1 VEITMAFQSHRTR
14 FKGILAGIEQEKI
27 IELDYQ
33 RENIKERLDYVN
45 KKYSYVRK
53 YYEEYTSEYYKV
65 NVNTDDNLSS
75 DINIFKAIERDG
87 NYLLNSLDIPRDS
100 QHKYNLL
107 TQEEFDKKL
116 KDEKKVDLFGED
128 LVDVLKPSFSNEF
141 INMDLKI
148 TNKDLT
154 EDSEMGEVLRDYDAI
169 KYHLKD
175 EMRKIK
181 LKQGSYLNVNKAKKM
196 LGTINC
202 DMLDVK
208 TSYKGI
214 TRPSTKLGDIGSA
227 PDYDSIKY
235 SNPAHIKAIISNVR
249 FGEIEPD
256 SMLSHLA
263 YDIEKATKSLYENDK
278 LDDLDMEIIDCIN
291 SGMTIRATGEE
302 LNRDKKAIQQRLD
315 KICRRVSLYYTY
327 LKIIENC

>member
-1 VEITMAFQSHRTR
+1 MAFQSHRTR
-14 FKGILAGIEQEKI
+14 FKGNLAGIEQEKI

-33 RENIKERLDYVN
+33 RENLEERLDYIN
-45 KKYSYVRK
+45 KKYSYVSR
-53 YYEEYTSEYYKV
+53 YHEEYTSDYYKV

-116 KDEKKVDLFGED
+116 NDEKKVDLFSED
-128 LVDVLKPSFSNEF
+128 LVDILKPSFTNEF
-141 INMDLKI
+141 TNMDLKI
-148 TNKDLT
+148 TTKDLA
-154 EDSEMGEVLRDYDAI
+154 EDSEMGEILRDYDAI
-169 KYHLKD
+169 KSHLKD

-181 LKQGSYLNVNKAKKM
+181 SKEGSYLNVAKAKM
-196 LGTINC
+196 ILGTINC

-208 TSYKGI
+208 KSYKGI

-235 SNPAHIKAIISNVR
+235 SNPAHVKAIISTVR
-249 FGEIEPD
+249 FGDIEPD

-263 YDIEKATKSLYENDK
+263 YDIEKAIKSLYANNK
-278 LDDLDMEIIDCIN
+278 LDDLDMEIVDCIN
-291 SGMTIRATGEE
+291 SGMSNTATAKEV
-302 LNRDKKAIQQRLD
+302 NRDESTVRGRLD
-315 KICRRVSLYYTY
+315 KICRRVALYYTY
-327 LKIIENC
+327 LEIVENC

>member
-1 VEITMAFQSHRTR
+1 MAFQSHRTR
-14 FKGILAGIEQEKI
+14 FKGNLAGIEQEKI
-27 IELDYQ
+27 VELDYQ
-33 RENIKERLDYVN
+33 RENIGERLDYIN
-45 KKYSYVRK
+45 KKYSYVSK
-53 YYEEYTSEYYKV
+53 YHEEYTSEYYKV
-65 NVNTDDNLSS
+65 NVNTDDNLSA

-116 KDEKKVDLFGED
+116 KDEKKVDLFSED
-128 LVDVLKPSFSNEF
+128 LVDILKPSFKNDF
-141 INMDLKI
+141 TNMDLKI
-148 TNKDLT
+148 TNKDLE
-154 EDSEMGEVLRDYDAI
+154 EDSEMGEILRDYDAI
-169 KYHLKD
+169 KSHLK
-175 EMRKIK
+175 EEIRKIK
-181 LKQGSYLNVNKAKKM
+181 SKQGSYLNVTKAKM
-196 LGTINC
+196 TLGTINC

-208 TSYKGI
+208 KSYKGI

-235 SNPAHIKAIISNVR
+235 SNPAHVKAIISNVR

-263 YDIEKATKSLYENDK
+263 YDIKKAIDSLYANNK

-291 SGMTIRATGEE
+291 SGYSERRTAEE
-302 LNRDKKAIQQRLD
+302 LGKGKTTIQQRMG
-315 KICRRVSLYYTY
+315 KICRRIALYYTY
-327 LKIIENC
+327 LEIIICK